1 MKKYFINRPKK
12 IGIYLAFILFIFP
25 SILWAAESKPNPR
38 VSEFQLKN
46 GLKLIV
52 KEDHRAPVVLSSI
65 WYKVG
70 SSYEPRGITG
80 ISHALE
86 HMMFRGTKKYG
97 PGQLARLINAN
108 GGDQNAIT
116 SDDFTFY
123 YQTLPADQLELSFT
137 LEADRMQNL
146 SIEESAF
153 LKEIQVVMEERRMR
167 TEDNPQALTMERF
180 NAIAFINNPYSHPVV
195 GWMSDL
201 QQMTVED
208 LRSWY
213 HQWYIPNNAII
224 IVVGNVQPQQVYALA
239 EKYFASI
246 KPGNLVSPRPTEEVS
261 ALGARRIDVSIPAK
275 LPLLLFGYNT
285 PSLTKTSKNQQD
297 PYVLMVLT
305 YLLGGGESS
314 RLNRDIVRGQQL
326 AASASAYY
334 SIYNLYSNLLYLTL
348 TPSKQTSL
356 ATLENVLSNALIQL
370 QTQMVDATELQ
381 RAKALIIAEHVYDQD
396 SLLSQVI
403 SLAMP
408 EVNNLSWRLEDEFTQ
423 RIEAVTADQVL
434 AAAKKYLVK
443 TELTIGS
450 LQPH

>member
-1 MKKYFINRPKK
+1 MKKYFIDRPKK
-12 IGIYLAFILFIFP
+12 FGIYLALILFIFP
-25 SILWAAESKPNPR
+25 ATLWAEPKPNTR

-97 PGQLARLINAN
+97 PGELARLINAN

-239 EKYFASI
+239 EKHFASI
-246 KPGNLVSPRPTEEVS
+246 KPGNLISPRPTEEVS
-261 ALGARRIDVSIPAK
+261 ALGTRRIDVSIPAK
-275 LPLLLFGYNT
+275 LPQLIFGYNT
-285 PSLTKTSKNQQD
+285 PSLTKTAKNQQD

-314 RLNRDIVRGQQL
+314 RLTRDLVRGQQL
-326 AASASAYY
+326 AANASAYY
-334 SIYNLYSNLLYLTL
+334 SMYNLYSNLMCLTL

-356 ATLENVLSNALIQL
+356 ATLENVLSNVLTQL
-370 QTQMVDATELQ
+370 QTQIVDATELQ
-381 RAKALIIAEHVYDQD
+381 RAKALIIAGHVYDQD
-396 SLLSQVI
+396 SLISQAI
-403 SLAMP
+403 SLALP

-450 LQPH
+450 LQPST